1 MNGVSL
7 KLKALVDGQA
17 LGLFSLSC
25 EHRAVTERGG
35 KLPKEEKKAWTS
47 GQHHCGNDIYFIF

>member
-1 MNGVSL
+1 MNVVSL

-35 KLPKEEKKAWTS
+35 KLPKEEKST
-47 GQHHCGNDIYFIF
+47 IVEMIFILFFNWDMN